1 MAPPV
6 TIPANPDGANGVQ
19 LALLTSIPPT
29 IKKVRI
35 APILIITIT
44 LLAPADSFT
53 PRTNSSVRMNTI
65 RKPGR
70 LKYAPVQCPEA
81 QTGLAHWLGRFKP
94 KAASCALAYPLK
106 PTATATLLT
115 TYSRIKSQPMIQA

>member
-1 MAPPV
+1 M
-6 TIPANPDGANGVQ
+6 
-19 LALLTSIPPT
+19 
-29 IKKVRI
+29 

-53 PRTNSSVRMNTI
+53 PRTSSKVRMNTI
-65 RKPGR
+65 RKPGT

-81 QTGLAHWLGRFKP
+81 QTGLAHSLGKFTP
-94 KAASCALAYPLK
+94 KAASCAFAYPLK

-115 TYSRIKSQPMIQA
+115 TYSRIKSQPMIQAKISPRVA